1 MNTRQAQS
9 ILKVGAS
16 ASEEDIK
23 RSFRKLAFSMHPD
36 LNPSPDAA
44 KKFRELNE
52 AYVFLKNV
60 SGNSGAGKASTG
72 KRSYTRAK
80 TDFKSQSEHK
90 TAREGASAYRAQQS
104 KARTEAHKNN
114 STSSAQQS
122 RYFFQKEEDVLK
134 DILNDPFARQVFED
148 IYSQISKDKPFRK
161 PSAPVKERKL
171 NVNWGDKSTSVDV
184 SSGIGSGVKSWF
196 KGQLDDEQT
205 VYFPA
210 SALHPG
216 RTVRITLQQGFRKKK
231 SKTLEITLPRD
242 FIIGRPIRLKGQGRK
257 LGPFK
262 GDLYLRILAK

>member
-9 ILKVGAS
+9 ILKVGPN

-60 SGNSGAGKASTG
+60 AGNTGAGKTSAE
-72 KRSYTRAK
+72 KRSYTSQK
-80 TDFKSQSEHK
+80 SNFKSQSDRK

-104 KARTEAHKNN
+104 KAKSEARSNG
-114 STSSAQQS
+114 TSSAQQS

-161 PSAPVKERKL
+161 PSAPIKERKL

-184 SSGIGSGVKSWF
+184 SSGLGSGIKGWF

-216 RTVRITLQQGFRKKK
+216 RTVRITLQQGIRKK

-242 FIIGRPIRLKGQGRK
+242 FVIGRPIRLKGQGRK

-262 GDLYLRILAK
+262 GDLYLRIMAK

>member
-9 ILKVGAS
+9 ILKVGPN

-44 KKFRELNE
+44 QKFRELNE

-60 SGNSGAGKASTG
+60 AGNTGAAKSSAE
-72 KRSYTRAK
+72 KRSYTRTK
-80 TDFKSQSEHK
+80 SDFKSHSDRK

-104 KARTEAHKNN
+104 RAKTETRSNN
-114 STSSAQQS
+114 TSNAQQS

-148 IYSQISKDKPFRK
+148 IYSQISKDKPFQK
-161 PSAPVKERKL
+161 PSAPIKERKL
-171 NVNWGDKSTSVDV
+171 NLNWGDKTASVDV
-184 SSGIGSGVKSWF
+184 SSGFGSGVKAWF
-196 KGQLDDEQT
+196 QGQLDFEQT
-205 VYFPA
+205 VSFPA

-216 RTVRITLQQGFRKKK
+216 RTVRITLQQGIRKK

-242 FIIGRPIRLKGQGRK
+242 FVIGRPIRLKGQGRK

>member
-9 ILKVGAS
+9 ILKVGPNAT
-16 ASEEDIK
+16 EEDIK

-44 KKFRELNE
+44 RKFRELNE

-60 SGNSGAGKASTG
+60 ASNSGAKSSAGKS
-72 KRSYTRAK
+72 SYTRQK
-80 TDFKSQSEHK
+80 STFKSQADRK
-90 TAREGASAYRAQQS
+90 TASHGAKAYQNQQS
-104 KARTEAHKNN
+104 KARTDSRAN
-114 STSSAQQS
+114 SERAQQS

-148 IYSQISKDKPFRK
+148 IYSQISKDKPFQKASSPVQDRK
-161 PSAPVKERKL
+161 
-171 NVNWGDKSTSVDV
+171 VNLSWGDKTASVDV
-184 SSGIGSGVKSWF
+184 SSGFTEGIKSWM
-196 KGQLDDEQT
+196 KGQMDDEQT

-216 RTVRITLQQGFRKKK
+216 RTVRITIQQGVRKKT
-231 SKTLEITLPRD
+231 KTLDITLPRD
-242 FIIGRPIRLKGQGRK
+242 FVIGRAIRLKGQGRK

>member
-9 ILKVGAS
+9 ILKVGAG
-16 ASEEDIK
+16 ATEEDIK

-52 AYVFLKNV
+52 AYVFLRNV
-60 SGNSGAGKASTG
+60 TNNSSGKTTSSGQT
-72 KRSYTRAK
+72 SYSRQKTNFDKSK
-80 TDFKSQSEHK
+80 TDRK
-90 TAREGASAYRAQQS
+90 TASEGARAYQKQQS
-104 KARTEAHKNN
+104 KARTDANNN
-114 STSSAQQS
+114 SSRAQQS

-148 IYSQISKDKPFRK
+148 IYSQISKDKPFK
-161 PSAPVKERKL
+161 KASAPVQDRKL
-171 NVNWGDKSTSVDV
+171 NVSWGEKTASVDV
-184 SSGIGSGVKSWF
+184 SSGFTDGIKSWM
-196 KGQLDDEQT
+196 KGQMDDEQT

-216 RTVRITLQQGFRKKK
+216 RNIRISIQQGVRKKT
-231 SKTLEITLPRD
+231 KTLEITLPRD
-242 FIIGRPIRLKGQGRK
+242 FVIGRAIRLKGQGRK

-262 GDLYLRILAK
+262 GDLYLRIMAK

>member
-9 ILKVGAS
+9 ILKVGSDAT
-16 ASEEDIK
+16 EGDIK

-44 KKFRELNE
+44 QKFRELNE

-60 SGNSGAGKASTG
+60 MNNTSGRKTSAGQK
-72 KRSYTRAK
+72 SYTSRNTASK
-80 TDFKSQSEHK
+80 PQTDRK
-90 TAREGASAYRAQQS
+90 TASDGAKAYQKQQS
-104 KARTEAHKNN
+104 KARSEASKAD
-114 STSSAQQS
+114 SARAQQS

-148 IYSQISKDKPFRK
+148 IYSQISKDKPFKK
-161 PSAPVKERKL
+161 PSAPMQDRKL
-171 NVNWGDKSTSVDV
+171 NLSWGDKSTSVDV
-184 SSGIGSGVKSWF
+184 SSGFTEGIKSWV
-196 KGQLDDEQT
+196 KGQMDDEQT

-210 SALHPG
+210 QALHPG
-216 RTVRITLQQGFRKKK
+216 RNIRITIQQGLRKK

-242 FIIGRPIRLKGQGRK
+242 FIIGRAIRLKGQGRK

-262 GDLYLRILAK
+262 GDLYLRIMAK

>member
-9 ILKVGAS
+9 ILKVGHN

-44 KKFRELNE
+44 QKFRELNE

-60 SGNSGAGKASTG
+60 AGNSSAGKTSAG
-72 KRSYTRAK
+72 KRSYTRQK
-80 TDFKSQSEHK
+80 SNFKSQSDRK
-90 TAREGASAYRAQQS
+90 TASEGANAYRAQQS
-104 KARTEAHKNN
+104 KAKAETR
-114 STSSAQQS
+114 SSGTSKAQQS

-148 IYSQISKDKPFRK
+148 IYSQISKDKPFQK
-161 PSAPVKERKL
+161 PSAPIKERKL
-171 NVNWGDKSTSVDV
+171 NVNWGDKTASVDV

-216 RTVRITLQQGFRKKK
+216 RSVRITLQQGIRKK

-242 FIIGRPIRLKGQGRK
+242 FVIGRPIRLKGQGRK

>member
-9 ILKVGAS
+9 ILNVGPDATE
-16 ASEEDIK
+16 ADIK

-60 SGNSGAGKASTG
+60 TANSGSKSSAKDN
-72 KRSYTRAK
+72 SYTRQKTTFTGKAEKKTASQGAQAYRKQQSSARSEARRDK
-80 TDFKSQSEHK
+80 TD
-90 TAREGASAYRAQQS
+90 R
-104 KARTEAHKNN
+104 
-114 STSSAQQS
+114 AQQS

-148 IYSQISKDKPFRK
+148 IYSQISKDRTVRK
-161 PSAPVKERKL
+161 PSAPVQERKL
-171 NVNWGDKSTSVDV
+171 NVSWGEKTASVDV
-184 SSGIGSGVKSWF
+184 SSGIFDGIGSWM
-196 KGQLDDEQT
+196 KGQMDDEQT

-216 RTVRITLQQGFRKKK
+216 RTVRITVQQGIRKKT
-231 SKTLEITLPRD
+231 KTLEITLPRD
-242 FIIGRPIRLKGQGRK
+242 FVIGRPIRLKGQGRK

>member
-9 ILKVGAS
+9 ILKVGPNAR
-16 ASEEDIK
+16 EEDIK

-60 SGNSGAGKASTG
+60 MNNTSGRKTSAGQT
-72 KRSYTRAK
+72 SYTRQK
-80 TDFKSQSEHK
+80 TTFKSKADQK
-90 TAREGASAYRAQQS
+90 TASDGAKAYQKQQS
-104 KARTEAHKNN
+104 KARTETHQK
-114 STSSAQQS
+114 STSRAQQS

-148 IYSQISKDKPFRK
+148 IYSQISKDQPFKKPA
-161 PSAPVKERKL
+161 APVQNRKL
-171 NVNWGDKSTSVDV
+171 NLSWGEKTASVDV
-184 SSGIGSGVKSWF
+184 SSGLTDGIKSWI
-196 KGQLDDEQT
+196 KGQMDDEQT

-216 RTVRITLQQGFRKKK
+216 RNIRITIQQGIRKKT
-231 SKTLEITLPRD
+231 KTLEITLPRD
-242 FIIGRPIRLKGQGRK
+242 FVIGRAIRLKGQGRK

-262 GDLYLRILAK
+262 GDLYLRIMAK

>member
-9 ILKVGAS
+9 ILKVGPN

-44 KKFRELNE
+44 KKFRQLNE

-60 SGNSGAGKASTG
+60 TGNTSNGKTSE
-72 KRSYTRAK
+72 KRSYTHQNTSKAQ
-80 TDFKSQSEHK
+80 TDRK

-104 KARTEAHKNN
+104 KAKTEARSNG
-114 STSSAQQS
+114 TSNAQQS

-148 IYSQISKDKPFRK
+148 IYSQISKDKPFQK

-171 NVNWGDKSTSVDV
+171 NVNWGDKTASVDV
-184 SSGIGSGVKSWF
+184 SSGLGSGVKSWF

-205 VYFPA
+205 VYFPV

-216 RTVRITLQQGFRKKK
+216 RTVRITLQQGIRKK

-242 FIIGRPIRLKGQGRK
+242 FVIGRPIRLKGQGRK

>member
-9 ILKVGAS
+9 ILKVGPG

-44 KKFRELNE
+44 RKFRELNE

-60 SGNSGAGKASTG
+60 AGNTGKASKE
-72 KRSYTRAK
+72 KRSYTGRKANFK
-80 TDFKSQSEHK
+80 TESDRK
-90 TAREGASAYRAQQS
+90 TARDGAGAYRAQQS
-104 KARTEAHKNN
+104 QAKTDTRSNE
-114 STSSAQQS
+114 TSSAEQS

-148 IYSQISKDKPFRK
+148 IYSQISKDKPFTK
-161 PSAPVKERKL
+161 PNAPIKERKL
-171 NVNWGDKSTSVDV
+171 NVNWGDKTASVDV
-184 SSGIGSGVKSWF
+184 SSGLGSGVKAWF

-205 VYFPA
+205 VYFPS

-216 RTVRITLQQGFRKKK
+216 RTVRITLQQGIRKK

-262 GDLYLRILAK
+262 GDLYLRVMAK

>member
-9 ILKVGAS
+9 ILKVGPG

-44 KKFRELNE
+44 QKFRELNE

-60 SGNSGAGKASTG
+60 AGNTGKASKE
-72 KRSYTRAK
+72 KRSYTRKK
-80 TDFKSQSEHK
+80 TNFKSESDRK

-104 KARTEAHKNN
+104 RSKTDAHSNG
-114 STSSAQQS
+114 TSSARQS

-148 IYSQISKDKPFRK
+148 IYSQISKDKPFNK
-161 PSAPVKERKL
+161 TNAPIKERKL
-171 NVNWGDKSTSVDV
+171 NVNWGDKTTSVDV
-184 SSGIGSGVKSWF
+184 SSGLGSGVKAWF

-205 VYFPA
+205 IYFPA

-216 RTVRITLQQGFRKKK
+216 RTVRITLQQGIRKK

-242 FIIGRPIRLKGQGRK
+242 FVIGRPIRLKGQGRK

-262 GDLYLRILAK
+262 GDLYLRVMAK

>member
-9 ILKVGAS
+9 ILKVGHD

-60 SGNSGAGKASTG
+60 AGNTGSGKASTS
-72 KRSYTRAK
+72 RSYK
-80 TDFKSQSEHK
+80 KQKQDFKTKSDRK
-90 TAREGASAYRAQQS
+90 TAHEGASAYRAQQS
-104 KARTEAHKNN
+104 KAKTETRSKT
-114 STSSAQQS
+114 TSNAQQS

-148 IYSQISKDKPFRK
+148 IYSQISKDKPFQR
-161 PSAPVKERKL
+161 PSAPIKERKVNL
-171 NVNWGDKSTSVDV
+171 NWGDKTASVDV
-184 SSGIGSGVKSWF
+184 SSGIGSGVKAWF

-205 VYFPA
+205 VHFPA

-216 RTVRITLQQGFRKKK
+216 RTVRITLQQGFRKK

-242 FIIGRPIRLKGQGRK
+242 FVIGRPIRLKGQGRK

-262 GDLYLRILAK
+262 GDLYLRIMAK

>member
-9 ILKVGAS
+9 ILKVGPN
-16 ASEEDIK
+16 ASEEEIK

-44 KKFRELNE
+44 KKFRQLNE

-60 SGNSGAGKASTG
+60 SGNTAAGKDAAG
-72 KRSYTRAK
+72 KRTYTRQK
-80 TDFKSQSEHK
+80 PDSKSETERK
-90 TAREGASAYRAQQS
+90 TARNGAKAYQSQQS
-104 KARTEAHKNN
+104 QARSDAR
-114 STSSAQQS
+114 SRASSNAEQS

-161 PSAPVKERKL
+161 QSAPIKDRKL
-171 NVNWGDKSTSVDV
+171 NVSWGDKKTSVDV
-184 SSGIGSGVKSWF
+184 SSGWGTGIKGWF

-216 RTVRITLQQGFRKKK
+216 RTVRITIQQGLRKK
-231 SKTLEITLPRD
+231 SKTLDITLPRD
-242 FIIGRPIRLKGQGRK
+242 FVIGRPIRLKGQGRH

-262 GDLYLRILAK
+262 GDLYLRIMAK

>member
-9 ILKVGAS
+9 ILKVGPN

-60 SGNSGAGKASTG
+60 AGNTG
-72 KRSYTRAK
+72 TAKGSAEKRSYTRSK
-80 TDFKSQSEHK
+80 KDFKSQSDRK

-104 KARTEAHKNN
+104 KARTEAR
-114 STSSAQQS
+114 SSAANAQQS

-148 IYSQISKDKPFRK
+148 IYSQISKDKPFQK
-161 PSAPVKERKL
+161 PSAPIKERKL
-171 NVNWGDKSTSVDV
+171 NLSWGEKTASVDV
-184 SSGIGSGVKSWF
+184 STGLGAGVKAWF

-216 RTVRITLQQGFRKKK
+216 RTVRISLQQGIRKK

-242 FIIGRPIRLKGQGRK
+242 FVIGRPIRLKGQGRK

-262 GDLYLRILAK
+262 GDLYLRIMAK

>member
-9 ILKVGAS
+9 ILKVGPN

-60 SGNSGAGKASTG
+60 AGNTGTGKASAE
-72 KRSYTRAK
+72 KRSYT
-80 TDFKSQSEHK
+80 
-90 TAREGASAYRAQQS
+90 QS
-104 KARTEAHKNN
+104 KIRFQVTIQTAKPPAKVPVPTGRSNPRPRSEARSNG
-114 STSSAQQS
+114 TSSAQQS

-161 PSAPVKERKL
+161 PSAPIKERKL
-171 NVNWGDKSTSVDV
+171 NVNWGEKSTSVDV
-184 SSGIGSGVKSWF
+184 SSGLGSGIKSWF

-205 VYFPA
+205 IYFPA

-216 RTVRITLQQGFRKKK
+216 RTVRITLQQGHPQKKQD
-231 SKTLEITLPRD
+231 T
-242 FIIGRPIRLKGQGRK
+242 
-257 LGPFK
+257 
-262 GDLYLRILAK
+262 

>member
-9 ILKVGAS
+9 ILKVGPN

-60 SGNSGAGKASTG
+60 AGNTATG
-72 KRSYTRAK
+72 KNAADKRKYTRAK
-80 TDFKSQSEHK
+80 KDFKSQSDSK
-90 TAREGASAYRAQQS
+90 TARDGASAYRAQQS
-104 KARTEAHKNN
+104 KAKTDARNN
-114 STSSAQQS
+114 TSNAQQS

-148 IYSQISKDKPFRK
+148 IYSQISKDKPFQK
-161 PSAPVKERKL
+161 SGPPIKERKINL
-171 NVNWGDKSTSVDV
+171 SWGEKTASVDV
-184 SSGIGSGVKSWF
+184 STGLGSGVKAWF

-216 RTVRITLQQGFRKKK
+216 RTVRINLQQGLRKK

-242 FIIGRPIRLKGQGRK
+242 FVIGRPIRLKGQGRK

-262 GDLYLRILAK
+262 GDLYLRIMAK

>member
-9 ILKVGAS
+9 ILKVGQD

-44 KKFRELNE
+44 QKFRELNE

-60 SGNSGAGKASTG
+60 AGNTAAGKAATD
-72 KRSYTRAK
+72 KRQYTRQQK
-80 TDFKSQSEHK
+80 ESKPQSERK
-90 TAREGASAYRAQQS
+90 TAREGANAYRAQQS
-104 KARTEAHKNN
+104 KAKTDARGNN
-114 STSSAQQS
+114 TSTAQQS

-148 IYSQISKDKPFRK
+148 IYSQISKDKPFQR
-161 PSAPVKERKL
+161 PSAPIKERKINL
-171 NVNWGDKSTSVDV
+171 SWGEKTASVDV
-184 SSGIGSGVKSWF
+184 STGLGSGVKAWF

-216 RTVRITLQQGFRKKK
+216 RTVRITLQQGLRKK

-242 FIIGRPIRLKGQGRK
+242 FVIGRPIRLKGQGRK

-262 GDLYLRILAK
+262 GDLYLRIMAK

>member
-9 ILKVGAS
+9 ILKVGPGAT
-16 ASEEDIK
+16 EEDIK

-60 SGNSGAGKASTG
+60 ASNSGQKASGEKTA
-72 KRSYTRAK
+72 YTRQK
-80 TDFKSQSEHK
+80 QDFKPQSDRK
-90 TAREGASAYRAQQS
+90 TASQGAKAYQKQQTDSRSEAYR
-104 KARTEAHKNN
+104 NN
-114 STSSAQQS
+114 NNNDRAQQS

-148 IYSQISKDKPFRK
+148 IYSQISRDKPFTK
-161 PSAPVKERKL
+161 PSAPVQDRKL
-171 NVNWGDKSTSVDV
+171 NVSWGEKTASVDV
-184 SSGIGSGVKSWF
+184 SSGFMDGISSWM
-196 KGQLDDEQT
+196 KGQMDDEQT

-216 RTVRITLQQGFRKKK
+216 RTVRITIQQGIRKK

-242 FIIGRPIRLKGQGRK
+242 FVIGRPIRLKGQGRK

-262 GDLYLRILAK
+262 GDLYLRIMAK